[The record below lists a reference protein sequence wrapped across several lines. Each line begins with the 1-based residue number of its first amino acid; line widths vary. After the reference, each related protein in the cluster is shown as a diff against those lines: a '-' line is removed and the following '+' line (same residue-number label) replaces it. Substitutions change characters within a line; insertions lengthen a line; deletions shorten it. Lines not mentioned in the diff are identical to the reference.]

1 MPISTQKHKKGEQR
15 GGELPH
21 KDKNMAHTNLPHIP
35 ITLSLTP
42 SSWYAQLSSP
52 QPGCHTPWFQK
63 HNTSPPQLERETRNK
78 KQGRKFFSLPKRVKP
93 QICLDLLV
101 RRRKRD
107 TTTRFWKRMWF
118 QIKTNI
124 KKGKFVLER
133 TKNCLKKKEQNQKQ
147 TVFGLDK
154 NFIWQRLEKSIY
166 WHSLLLQQYN
176 NWYKL
181 VDKSILFVERRY
193 PRRKRFFSPLYALTT
208 IKVTHYSFSLLW
220 YSLSLA

>member
-1 MPISTQKHKKGEQR
+1 MPITTQKHKKGEQR

-35 ITLSLTP
+35 ITPSLTP

-63 HNTSPPQLERETRNK
+63 HNTSPPQQERQTRNK

-124 KKGKFVLER
+124 KKGKVCFR
-133 TKNCLKKKEQNQKQ
+133 TDKKLSEKKRMKPKTNGFWSRQKLYL
-147 TVFGLDK
+147 TMTWKV
-154 NFIWQRLEKSIY
+154 Y
-166 WHSLLLQQYN
+166 
-176 NWYKL
+176 
-181 VDKSILFVERRY
+181 ILT
-193 PRRKRFFSPLYALTT
+193 FSSLTT
-208 IKVTHYSFSLLW
+208 IQ
-220 YSLSLA
+220 

>member
-1 MPISTQKHKKGEQR
+1 MPISTQKHQKGEQR

-147 TVFGLDK
+147 T
-154 NFIWQRLEKSIY
+154 
-166 WHSLLLQQYN
+166 
-176 NWYKL
+176 
-181 VDKSILFVERRY
+181 
-193 PRRKRFFSPLYALTT
+193 
-208 IKVTHYSFSLLW
+208 
-220 YSLSLA
+220 